1 MQNNLLIIF
10 SKVSIAGK
18 VKTRLEKQLG
28 TDKALEIHNRL
39 FAHTLDLAQKS
50 TIPFLLYLNENPSEP
65 MSFSFKIQRGNN
77 LGEKM
82 YSSFK
87 EELTKTEKICI
98 IGIDCLELSTVDL
111 NLAFQ
116 QLINHDVV
124 LGPAN
129 DGGYYLI
136 GLKKPYLEL
145 FTNISWGSSSVLNDT
160 ITRCFEN
167 KLAYFLLDPHNDID
181 RPEDV
186 PVDWL

>member
-10 SKVSIAGK
+10 SKVSTAGM
-18 VKTRLEKQLG
+18 VKTRIEKQLG
-28 TDKALEIHNRL
+28 TAKALEIHDRL
-39 FAHTLDLAQKS
+39 FTHTVDLARKS
-50 TIPFLLYLNENPSEP
+50 AIPFLIYLNENPSQP
-65 MSFSFKIQRGNN
+65 ISYDFKIQHGNN

-82 YSSFK
+82 HTSFAT
-87 EELTKTEKICI
+87 ELPKTEKVCI
-98 IGIDCLELSTVDL
+98 IGSDCLELNTNDL

-116 QLINHDVV
+116 QLSTHDVV

-136 GLKKPYLEL
+136 GLKKPYREL
-145 FTNISWGSSSVLNDT
+145 FTDISWGSGSVLNET
-160 ITRCFEN
+160 IAKCLEN
-167 KLAYFLLDPHNDID
+167 KLSYFLLEPHHDID